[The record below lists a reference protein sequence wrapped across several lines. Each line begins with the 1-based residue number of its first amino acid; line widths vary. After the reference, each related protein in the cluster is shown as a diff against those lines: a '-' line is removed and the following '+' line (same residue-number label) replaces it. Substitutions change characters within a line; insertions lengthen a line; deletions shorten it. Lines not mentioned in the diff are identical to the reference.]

1 MEETELANCEPRDLD
16 SDDEPPPPPFPTRR
30 DFHGAI
36 LYKRGQRQTS

>member
-30 DFHGAI
+30 DNISASFVEI
-36 LYKRGQRQTS
+36 DSL

>member
-30 DFHGAI
+30 DNISASLVEIDSF
-36 LYKRGQRQTS
+36 